1 MRKKKQCCKTGL
13 KTVVD
18 FRVEALVSVDARG
31 QMVLPKDLREK
42 AGIRA
47 GDKLALVSW
56 LKDGRVCC
64 LGIVK
69 LEELTDILKERLG
82 PILKEIMQEE

>member
-1 MRKKKQCCKTGL
+1 MRKKKQCCKTEL

-42 AGIRA
+42 TGIRA
-47 GDKLALVSW
+47 GDKLVLVSW

-82 PILKEIMQEE
+82 PILKEIIQEE

>member
-1 MRKKKQCCKTGL
+1 MGKRKQCCKAEP
-13 KTVVD
+13 KIMVD

-31 QMVLPKDLREK
+31 QMVLPKELRDR

-56 LKDGRVCC
+56 IVEDRVCC

-69 LEELTDILKERLG
+69 LDELTDMLRERLG
-82 PILKEIMQEE
+82 PVLKEMR